1 MLGNDLHNPESSG
14 KRRRYAV
21 RAPRLTAV
29 LLFLFGATLP
39 LVCQEHHSK
48 WQVGTIMAVAA
59 HPADEKS
66 PDVRKYDV
74 SVKVG
79 KTIYVVLYVPPD
91 GTDTITH
98 RAGIDLLV
106 SVGPKTLAFNNLLGQ
121 KVELPILSRKP
132 VTPSS

>member
-1 MLGNDLHNPESSG
+1 MQRPVS
-14 KRRRYAV
+14 
-21 RAPRLTAV
+21 TAV
-29 LLFLFGATLP
+29 ALFLLLFTFP
-39 LVCQEHHSK
+39 LICQEHHSK

-59 HPADEKS
+59 HPTDEQS
-66 PDVRKYDV
+66 AHLRKYDV

-79 KTIYVVLYVPPD
+79 KIMYVVLYVPAD

-106 SVGPKTLAFNNLLGQ
+106 SVGTKTMAFNNLLGH
-121 KVELPILSRKP
+121 KIEAPILSRKP

>member
-1 MLGNDLHNPESSG
+1 MLGMTCTIQNLAARD
-14 KRRRYAV
+14 RRYTV

-29 LLFLFGATLP
+29 LLFLFGVTLP

-48 WQVGTIMAVAA
+48 WQVGTIMAVAT

-121 KVELPILSRKP
+121 KIELPILSRKP